1 MSTTYSLSEIVAKAC
16 GLESREQ
23 KIEWIRRNNSEAL
36 RTIVMLMYDKR
47 HQWNIPNSSPPPYT
61 PSPHVE
67 SQGMLYRQVRK
78 LRYFIKGFDGD
89 RLEQYRREF
98 LFIEMLESI
107 DKEDAK
113 LMEKVLM
120 QTPPAGLPADVLNE
134 AMGLQLPLETTQLTA
149 EEADQVKKRGRKPKN
164 G

>member
-1 MSTTYSLSEIVAKAC
+1 MSTTFSLSEIVTKAC
-16 GLESREQ
+16 ELPTREE
-23 KIEWIRRNNSEAL
+23 KIEWLRKTQSDAL
-36 RTIVMLMYDKR
+36 RTILMLMYDKK
-47 HQWNIPNSSPPPYT
+47 HEWNIPNTTPPPYT

-78 LRYFIKGFDGD
+78 LRYFIKGYDGD
-89 RLEQYRREF
+89 RLQQYRREF

-107 DKEDAK
+107 DRDDAK

-120 QTPPAGLPADVLNE
+120 QTPPAGLPADVINE
-134 AMGLQLPLETTQLTA
+134 ALGLQLPLETQPA
-149 EEADQVKKRGRKPKN
+149 EEAAQPKKRGRKPKN

>member
-1 MSTTYSLSEIVAKAC
+1 MTRSISEVVSKAC
-16 GLESREQ
+16 ELSSREE
-23 KIEWIRRNNSEAL
+23 KVAWLRSNNTQPL
-36 RTIVMLMYDKR
+36 RTILTVMYDREKY
-47 HQWNIPNSSPPPYT
+47 QWNIPNTSVPPYT

-67 SQGMLYRQVRK
+67 SHGMLHRQARK

-89 RLEQYRREF
+89 NLHQYRREF
-98 LFIEMLESI
+98 LFIELLESI

-113 LMEKVLM
+113 FMELALL

-134 AMGLQLPLETTQLTA
+134 ALGLQLPLS
-149 EEADQVKKRGRKPKN
+149 QVQPENEPQPKKRGRKPKN

>member
-1 MSTTYSLSEIVAKAC
+1 LSTTFSLSEIVTKAC
-16 GLESREQ
+16 ELPTRQE
-23 KIEWIRRNNSEAL
+23 KIDWLRKAQSDAL
-36 RTIVMLMYDKR
+36 RTILMLMYDKK
-47 HQWNIPNSSPPPYT
+47 HEWNIPNQSPPPYT

-78 LRYFIKGFDGD
+78 LRYFIKGYDGD
-89 RLEQYRREF
+89 RLQQYRREF

-107 DKEDAK
+107 DKDDAK

-120 QTPPAGLPADVLNE
+120 QTPPAGLPADVINE
-134 AMGLQLPLETTQLTA
+134 ALGLQLPLETQPA
-149 EEADQVKKRGRKPKN
+149 EEAAQPKKRGRKPKN

>member
-1 MSTTYSLSEIVAKAC
+1 MSTTRSLAEVVSKAC
-16 GLESREQ
+16 ELSSREE
-23 KIEWIRRNNSEAL
+23 KIAWLKANNTQSL
-36 RTIVMLMYDKR
+36 RTILTVMYDREKY
-47 HQWNIPNSSPPPYT
+47 QWNIPNTTVPPYT

-67 SQGMLYRQVRK
+67 SHGMLHRQSRK

-89 RLEQYRREF
+89 NLHQYRREF

-113 LMEKVLM
+113 LMERVLL
-120 QTPPAGLPADVLNE
+120 QTPPDGLPADVLNE
-134 AMGLQLPLETTQLTA
+134 ALGLQLPLVQA
-149 EEADQVKKRGRKPKN
+149 QVKEESQPKKRGRKPKN

>member
-1 MSTTYSLSEIVAKAC
+1 MTRSISEVVSKAC
-16 GLESREQ
+16 ELSSREE
-23 KIEWIRRNNSEAL
+23 KVAWLRANNTQPL
-36 RTIVMLMYDKR
+36 RTILTVMYDREKY
-47 HQWNIPNSSPPPYT
+47 QWNIPNTTIPPYT

-67 SQGMLYRQVRK
+67 SHGMLHRQARK

-89 RLEQYRREF
+89 GLHQYRREF

-113 LMEKVLM
+113 LMELALL
-120 QTPPAGLPADVLNE
+120 QTPPEGLPADVLNE
-134 AMGLQLPLETTQLTA
+134 ALGLQLPLSQAQPENEPQP
-149 EEADQVKKRGRKPKN
+149 KKRGRKPKN

>member
-16 GLESREQ
+16 ELPTREA
-23 KIEWIRRNNSEAL
+23 KIEWIRRNKSDAL
-36 RTIVMLMYDKR
+36 RTILMLMYDKR
-47 HQWNIPNSSPPPYT
+47 YEWNIPNQSPPPYT

-89 RLEQYRREF
+89 RLQQYRREF
-98 LFIEMLESI
+98 LFIEMLETI
-107 DKEDAK
+107 DKDDAK
-113 LMEKVLM
+113 LMERVLM
-120 QTPPAGLPADVLNE
+120 QTPPEGLPADVVNE
-134 AMGLQLPLETTQLTA
+134 ALGLQLPLEAPQPA
-149 EEADQVKKRGRKPKN
+149 EEAAQPKKRGRKPKN